1 MEFVFAQ
8 QDSSLTPQDNVHHVK
23 LDVLYVIQTQHALNV
38 FLHWLYKPIHVLVH
52 VVVDSIFLEL
62 FVLDALQIVM
72 DALQPINV
80 IIVTLDFIYS
90 KVVAMLH
97 VHLEQLLTMPL
108 SNVLHVI
115 VLAEHV

>member
-52 VVVDSIFLEL
+52 VVVDFIFPEL

-90 KVVAMLH
+90 KVVVMLH